1 MLRMNFPES
10 QKSFENLSRLWA
22 LIMIVCTDL
31 FREVLSYYIKPFD
44 LRLEADKHR
53 RKLEMILNVLE
64 KRILYP
70 IKKEKPLALTDMDF
84 LLLYKLLRNICH
96 IPFSSGWGQAP
107 QKGDKALGLVLREY
121 DY

>member
-31 FREVLSYYIKPFD
+31 FREVLSYYIKPFY

-64 KRILYP
+64 KRLLYP

-96 IPFSSGWGQAP
+96 ITFSSGWGQAP
-107 QKGDKALGLVLREY
+107 QKGDKALGLVLRE
-121 DY
+121 

>member
-96 IPFSSGWGQAP
+96 IPFSSGW
-107 QKGDKALGLVLREY
+107 DKLHRKETKHWGLY
-121 DY
+121 